1 MFEAVLYCLT
11 RAGENP
17 PLKGLA
23 GVDSTQSVLYFVE
36 TFLHAMIFGS
46 ESNSND
52 TFHMINNYVYRA
64 QSH

>member
-1 MFEAVLYCLT
+1 MIEAVLYCLT
-11 RAGENP
+11 SAGENP

-46 ESNSND
+46 
-52 TFHMINNYVYRA
+52 
-64 QSH
+64 